1 MSQWAR
7 SVYPHSFPATATVKM
22 TMITMTKM
30 TKMTMTTMKMVFADD
45 NDKDTDDIIDNVDV
59 DHPRKEKSGKPCH
72 GMQRRPFFQEKDA
85 FETMFWNGA
94 PFVIQSLGRN
104 I

>member
-30 TKMTMTTMKMVFADD
+30 TKMTKMTMTTMKIVFADD
-45 NDKDTDDIIDNVDV
+45 NDEDTDDQALTGSRESRDPGIF
-59 DHPRKEKSGKPCH
+59 S
-72 GMQRRPFFQEKDA
+72 
-85 FETMFWNGA
+85 
-94 PFVIQSLGRN
+94 
-104 I
+104 

>member
-30 TKMTMTTMKMVFADD
+30 TMTNMKMVFADD

-72 GMQRRPFFQEKDA
+72 AEETFLLGKKET

>member
-59 DHPRKEKSGKPCH
+59 DHPRKEKSGNPCH
-72 GMQRRPFFQEKDA
+72 EE
-85 FETMFWNGA
+85 ETFL
-94 PFVIQSLGRN
+94 LGKRYF
-104 I
+104 

>member
-22 TMITMTKM
+22 TIITMTKM
-30 TKMTMTTMKMVFADD
+30 TKMTMTTMKIVFADD

-59 DHPRKEKSGKPCH
+59 DHPQKEKSGNPCH
-72 GMQRRPFFQEKDA
+72 AE
-85 FETMFWNGA
+85 ETFL
-94 PFVIQSLGRN
+94 LGKRDF
-104 I
+104 

>member
-1 MSQWAR
+1 METQQQTFEFSENQGYSDFFYFSISLTRAGVGSWFEGETSRMSQWAR

-59 DHPRKEKSGKPCH
+59 NHP
-72 GMQRRPFFQEKDA
+72 
-85 FETMFWNGA
+85 
-94 PFVIQSLGRN
+94 
-104 I
+104 

>member
-30 TKMTMTTMKMVFADD
+30 TKMTMTTMKIVFADD
-45 NDKDTDDIIDNVDV
+45 NDKDTDDQALTGSRESRDPGIL
-59 DHPRKEKSGKPCH
+59 S
-72 GMQRRPFFQEKDA
+72 
-85 FETMFWNGA
+85 
-94 PFVIQSLGRN
+94 
-104 I
+104 